1 MWKIDENCGNHMV
14 STDYQWYLSS
24 MGVMVEPSASP
35 MASRRPQ
42 HEGSGARRRWWPW
55 TLTLYGECGFMN
67 LKTSKA
73 GCFTW
78 KLLGRVVLSLAIGLF
93 NGVIMWLVNGLIWSK
108 DVYCI
113 WVVAW
118 RSLFVC
124 VWFVF
129 CSFVGY
135 SSWAFWQ
142 TPRRWNQDL
151 LLFLFGGYSFHAENW
166 NSREMNMQ
174 IQQKLWCFSG
184 RSWGRISLGSQ
195 GGRVL
200 PLMVRLD
207 DADASSRPIPTL
219 E

>member
-1 MWKIDENCGNHMV
+1 MV
-14 STDYQWYLSS
+14 TMLGSQLKCPWHRLILTYFN
-24 MGVMVEPSASP
+24 
-35 MASRRPQ
+35 PQ
-42 HEGSGARRRWWPW
+42 PW

-67 LKTSKA
+67 PKTSNAA

-108 DVYCI
+108 DVYCM

-124 VWFVF
+124 VWFVS

-135 SSWAFWQ
+135 SSWAYWQ
-142 TPRRWNQDL
+142 TPRRCNQDL
-151 LLFLFGGYSFHAENW
+151 LFGGYSFHAEKW

-174 IQQKLWCFSG
+174 IQQKLGVF
-184 RSWGRISLGSQ
+184 Q
-195 GGRVL
+195 GGAGEGFLSARRVVESCPWWWGWMTQML
-200 PLMVRLD
+200 PPGRFQGAL
-207 DADASSRPIPTL
+207 SRIETSL